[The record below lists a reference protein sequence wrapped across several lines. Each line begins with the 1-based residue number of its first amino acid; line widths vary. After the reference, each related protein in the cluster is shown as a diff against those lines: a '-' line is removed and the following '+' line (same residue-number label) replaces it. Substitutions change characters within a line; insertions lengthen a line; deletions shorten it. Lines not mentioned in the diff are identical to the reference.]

1 MRTDRSHLGNTEN
14 PLPIIPSMVAQVDI
28 LTGKKTVLDY
38 ILKPILRARERA
50 MRER

>member
-1 MRTDRSHLGNTEN
+1 MTVQT
-14 PLPIIPSMVAQVDI
+14 DI

-38 ILKPILRARERA
+38 ILKPILKARQRA